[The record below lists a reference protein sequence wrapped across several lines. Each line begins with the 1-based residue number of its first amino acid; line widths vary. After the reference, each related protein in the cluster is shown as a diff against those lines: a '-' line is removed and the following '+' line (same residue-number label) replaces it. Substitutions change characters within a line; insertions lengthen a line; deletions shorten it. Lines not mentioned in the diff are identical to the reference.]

1 MNNINLIYRTN
12 VTICNSNKHYNEIQ
26 TVRFYIMMIH
36 IVVVLVIVKRIGDYM
51 VSKVD
56 D

>member
-1 MNNINLIYRTN
+1 MNNINLIYRTY
-12 VTICNSNKHYNEIQ
+12 VTICYSNQHYNEIQ